1 MWIVKTGIAKPKIIL
16 SPQNEKRALK
26 LKPWC
31 CYIGSQPQ
39 SLQICFKSKPINKI
53 KSGQDKIRFDKIK
66 SRWNKI

>member
-1 MWIVKTGIAKPKIIL
+1 MNFIATWIVKIGIAKPKIIL
-16 SPQNEKRALK
+16 SPQNEKKTK

-39 SLQICFKSKPINKI
+39 SLQIFFKYKPINKI

-66 SRWNKI
+66 SR

>member
-1 MWIVKTGIAKPKIIL
+1 MKREAKTKMKREAKTKTKKE
-16 SPQNEKRALK
+16 SLK

-53 KSGQDKIRFDKIK
+53 KSGQDKIRFDEIK
-66 SRWNKI
+66 SR